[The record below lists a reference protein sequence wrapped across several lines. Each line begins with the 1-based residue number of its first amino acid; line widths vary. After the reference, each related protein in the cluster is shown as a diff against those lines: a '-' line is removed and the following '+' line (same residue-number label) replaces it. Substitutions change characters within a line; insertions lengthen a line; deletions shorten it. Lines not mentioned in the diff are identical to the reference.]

1 MDRRGKAQRCEGT
14 VGLAQK
20 PREGLVGC
28 GCTGHCVSRGP
39 SCLASRGFPGRGF
52 LCAVPMATP
61 LPRSGPSGPRW
72 AGNARGDDQVLGA
85 AAAAKLGK
93 AVREAPCSASDAG
106 TAREVSISLGNRNCC
121 HGRSCIRKG
130 CIPCLRKS
138 LRLFLARGREES
150 GLQLAT
156 GFLGQRCSLWAL
168 LQPRHAGAPRVSEVC
183 NGGKRRGLLSKGVD
197 QGLTAGERCTKAT
210 PAFLYLLVP
219 YPLL

>member
-1 MDRRGKAQRCEGT
+1 MPRLHPGLARLVHSVPQAHLARLQAGQGPTWRKVGFFVDRRGKAQRCEGT

-138 LRLFLARGREES
+138 LRLFLAGGREES
-150 GLQLAT
+150 GLQLGN
-156 GFLGQRCSLWAL
+156 GFLGPAL
-168 LQPRHAGAPRVSEVC
+168 
-183 NGGKRRGLLSKGVD
+183 
-197 QGLTAGERCTKAT
+197 
-210 PAFLYLLVP
+210 
-219 YPLL
+219 